1 MLGMTGFDCV
11 FALQHSYSRDRCDTI
26 FRIRFWTQHHP
37 SPLSL
42 IGKRADFS
50 GISNDKTNGPGAGV
64 PTRTLRQGCL
74 YEEEKYLSAVREEPD
89 IYGKVCPTAGEALP
103 ERGSRRL
110 ILLRQQK
117 ASSDP
122 DTVCSQVLAQ
132 LLRILTEENTC
143 HSFLLCCF
151 HIDGRIINEY
161 TFLCTQRKPLQKGL
175 IDSRIRLQKPHRAE
189 INAPSIR
196 RLASV
201 RAQYKGWRAAALDNR

>member
-1 MLGMTGFDCV
+1 MLGMAGFDCV

-26 FRIRFWTQHHP
+26 FRIRSWTQHHP

-103 ERGSRRL
+103 EREQTPYPAPPAKSKFRPGHRM
-110 ILLRQQK
+110 
-117 ASSDP
+117 
-122 DTVCSQVLAQ
+122 LAG
-132 LLRILTEENTC
+132 
-143 HSFLLCCF
+143 FGAAAPGP
-151 HIDGRIINEY
+151 DGREY
-161 TFLCTQRKPLQKGL
+161 LPFLPAVLL
-175 IDSRIRLQKPHRAE
+175 PH
-189 INAPSIR
+189 
-196 RLASV
+196 
-201 RAQYKGWRAAALDNR
+201 

>member
-1 MLGMTGFDCV
+1 M
-11 FALQHSYSRDRCDTI
+11 
-26 FRIRFWTQHHP
+26 
-37 SPLSL
+37 
-42 IGKRADFS
+42 
-50 GISNDKTNGPGAGV
+50 
-64 PTRTLRQGCL
+64 
-74 YEEEKYLSAVREEPD
+74 YEEEKYLSAVREEPG
-89 IYGKVCPTAGEALP
+89 IYGKVCPTAGETLP

-132 LLRILTEENTC
+132 LLRVLTEENTC

-175 IDSRIRLQKPHRAE
+175 IDSRIWLQKPHLCRNQRSIHQAAGLCASPIQGLARSGIGQQIKLVALLFE
-189 INAPSIR
+189 LPHQFQHTTNWNKRLILSLDQILRHRMQRLRQAGQDTLLCSGFVQCAP
-196 RLASV
+196 V
-201 RAQYKGWRAAALDNR
+201 QHDPFH